1 MRASVEGQSKLGD
14 KRMILKRIGKGKT
27 ERISTNEIL
36 RKKKNPLPR

>member
-14 KRMILKRIGKGKT
+14 KRMILKRIGKRKT
-27 ERISTNEIL
+27 EYFINEIL